1 MFWFK
6 SISAGKM
13 KDETDGLS
21 FKDFF
26 VIKPKTYSFLV
37 DDFSQQ
43 KKAQG
48 MNKNVA
54 AKTSS
59 DKQKNFLQ
67 KKKCLRYSMN
77 RSQSQNYRIRTYG
90 INKISLSCFNDNI
103 HFLHNR
109 FVRLTLGAYVQF
121 AE

>member
-54 AKTSS
+54 AKTSP

-67 KKKCLRYSMN
+67 KKKMFEIFNEQKSKPKL
-77 RSQSQNYRIRTYG
+77 QNK
-90 INKISLSCFNDNI
+90 NLWN
-103 HFLHNR
+103 
-109 FVRLTLGAYVQF
+109 Q
-121 AE
+121 